1 MDTRVQHPKRSF
13 WREMRDGDH
22 VCQVYDDESKFL
34 DSLTGFI
41 GHGLWNG
48 EAAVV
53 IATAAHVIGLE
64 ERLRLTGLDLA
75 HLRADDRFL
84 TLSPE
89 TTLGQFM
96 VEGWPDGALF
106 ERTLCAVVA
115 RARGPGRPVRGFGEM
130 VALLWEREQYAAT
143 VRLEYLW
150 QRLIG
155 REKLQVLCSYP
166 SRSFRRGPAASRQEI
181 ADHHTLSLAG

>member
-1 MDTRVQHPKRSF
+1 MDPAQHPQRSF

-22 VCQVYDDESKFL
+22 VCQVYDDELRFL

-53 IATAAHVIGLE
+53 IASPAHVAGLE
-64 ERLRLTGLDLA
+64 QRLRLTGLDLA
-75 HLRADDRFL
+75 HLRADDRFI

-89 TTLGQFM
+89 TTLAQFM
-96 VEGWPDGALF
+96 LDSWPDGELF
-106 ERTLCAVVA
+106 VRTISAIVA
-115 RARGPGRPVRGFGEM
+115 RARGAGRPVRGFGEM
-130 VALLWEREQYAAT
+130 VALLWERQQYAAT
-143 VRLEYLW
+143 VRLEFLW
-150 QRLIG
+150 QRLIE
-155 REKLQVLCSYP
+155 RERLQVLCSYP

-181 ADHHTLSLAG
+181 ADNHTLSLAG